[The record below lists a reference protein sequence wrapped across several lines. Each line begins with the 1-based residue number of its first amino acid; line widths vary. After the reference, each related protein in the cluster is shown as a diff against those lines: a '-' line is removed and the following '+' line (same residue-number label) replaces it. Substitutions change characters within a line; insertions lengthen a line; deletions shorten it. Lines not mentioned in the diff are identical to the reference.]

1 MKRQE
6 PWPVKVMCRVLGV
19 STSGYF
25 RWQRTQKFPSHHGTG
40 ARLSDAALLVHIRAI
55 HVQLK
60 GEYGWPRMR
69 LPLFRGLHSPVSY
82 AASLRWAAIQRCS
95 YCIGLR

>member
-1 MKRQE
+1 M
-6 PWPVKVMCRVLGV
+6 KVMCRVLGV

-60 GEYGWPRMR
+60 GEYGWPRMHKELQARGIQVGKERVRR
-69 LPLFRGLHSPVSY
+69 LKGFVAQRWLPGLI
-82 AASLRWAAIQRCS
+82 ASAHE
-95 YCIGLR
+95 